1 MGDSPQRRVQHL
13 FGGMQERGKNG
24 GKMWDERNFN
34 GKMRDENTSVEE
46 GFAHFDRWD
55 VIKIDDRMWDGKQKN
70 YQTLWMLHE
79 ELQQLI

>member
-1 MGDSPQRRVQHL
+1 M
-13 FGGMQERGKNG
+13 FGGMQEKGKNG

-34 GKMRDENTSVEE
+34 GKMHDENTSVEE

-55 VIKIDDRMWDGKQKN
+55 VINIDGRMWDGKQKN
-70 YQTLWMLHE
+70 YQTLRMLLE